1 MHAIFSGQTMG
12 KFFAWAATGV
22 VTGLQVWPQEKPNK
36 SAGRYRADKT
46 AFVSPREPTRYNQR
60 FYLRQRDGRQI
71 EILLIG
77 ASMGVRNGHAL
88 TAVWAAQAKSP
99 YGHCIYLENRTT
111 GAIARLIDNLN
122 YIRKRTAGWKIAL
135 TGFLVP
141 LPLITAIII
150 WLANRTPAGAHDQA
164 FLMSASL
171 ATVLLLIIGF
181 VSSKLFFDYVRA
193 EDERQIWIAADR
205 ALSQARTLL
214 IQRTRTQHRR

>member
-1 MHAIFSGQTMG
+1 MG

-22 VTGLQVWPQEKPNK
+22 VTGLQVWPQEEPDK
-36 SAGRYRADKT
+36 STGRYRGRKSAYASPT
-46 AFVSPREPTRYNQR
+46 ATKRYNQR
-60 FYLRQRDGRQI
+60 FFLRQRDGREI

-77 ASMGVRNGHAL
+77 AAMGVRNGHAV
-88 TAVWAAQAKSP
+88 TAVWAAQSKSP

-111 GAIARLIDNLN
+111 GAIARLVDNLN
-122 YIRKRTAGWKIAL
+122 YIRRRTPGWKATL

-141 LPLITAIII
+141 LPLIAAIII
-150 WLANRTPAGAHDQA
+150 WLANRNAAGVHDQA

-171 ATVLLLIIGF
+171 ATILLLIIGF
-181 VSSKLFFDYVRA
+181 VSSKLFYDYIKA

-214 IQRTRTQHRR
+214 IQRTRVQHRR

>member
-1 MHAIFSGQTMG
+1 MG

-22 VTGLQVWPQEKPNK
+22 VTGLQIWPQE
-36 SAGRYRADKT
+36 SADRSTGRYRGSKVLSGPPAAK
-46 AFVSPREPTRYNQR
+46 RYNQR
-60 FYLRQRDGRQI
+60 FYLRQRDGREI

-77 ASMGVRNGHAL
+77 AAMGVRNGHAV

-111 GAIARLIDNLN
+111 GAIARLVENLN
-122 YIRKRTAGWKIAL
+122 YIRQRTPGWKIAL
-135 TGFLVP
+135 TGLLVP
-141 LPLITAIII
+141 LPLIAAIIF
-150 WLANRTPAGAHDQA
+150 WLANRNPAGTHAQA

-171 ATVLLLIIGF
+171 ATILLLIIGF
-181 VSSKLFFDYVRA
+181 VSSKLFFDYIKA

-214 IQRTRTQHRR
+214 IQRARMQQRR